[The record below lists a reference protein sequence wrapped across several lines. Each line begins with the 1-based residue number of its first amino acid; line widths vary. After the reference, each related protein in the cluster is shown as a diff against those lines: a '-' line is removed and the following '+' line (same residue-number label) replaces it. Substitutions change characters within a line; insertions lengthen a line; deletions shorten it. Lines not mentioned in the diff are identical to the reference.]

1 MRRGRGRSRG
11 CSRRIRSRRNR
22 SIGVLR
28 RWTLWMALVYS
39 GRMVVVV
46 EHLRMGGSR
55 GAEGRRGGVMG
66 R

>member
-1 MRRGRGRSRG
+1 MRRGGRSRG
-11 CSRRIRSRRNR
+11 CSRHTRSRRNR

-28 RWTLWMALVYS
+28 RLTLRMALVYS

-55 GAEGRRGGVMG
+55 GTEGRRGGVMG